1 MKLGMRLRELW
12 GHRLGLMLSLAIA
25 LFAGFWSVTRVS
37 VLPPRVESR
46 HLEIASASTRV
57 LVDMPRSMVL
67 DLSEQVTD
75 IESLTNRALLVGNLI
90 GSAPVRES
98 IARRVGI
105 PAARIQVAAPL
116 TREWPRAM
124 QQAGTKRSTS
134 DILRSPDEYRI
145 NVRANPTVP
154 VLEISTV
161 APTAQAA
168 ARLANGAVL
177 GTEDYLR
184 GVAARESVTPVR
196 QTKLEQLGRAQ
207 GGVINQG
214 VSIKVALLS
223 FLLTFTVS
231 CIGVLAMARI
241 RRGWAAQAVAA
252 SRPPVGW
259 ETDTPTVG

>member
-1 MKLGMRLRELW
+1 MKFGMRLRELW
-12 GHRLGLMLSLAIA
+12 QHRLGLTISLAIA
-25 LFAGFWSVTRVS
+25 LFAGFWSIAHVS
-37 VLPPRVESR
+37 LLPPRVESR
-46 HLEIASASTRV
+46 HLEIASANTRV
-57 LVDMPRSMVL
+57 LVDMPKSLVL
-67 DLSEQVTD
+67 DLSEQVAD

-105 PAARIQVAAPL
+105 PADRLQVAAPL

-161 APTAQAA
+161 APTAADA

-184 GVAARESVTPVR
+184 SVAAREAIAPAR
-196 QTKLEQLGRAQ
+196 QTKLEQLGVAK

-214 VSIKVALLS
+214 VSVKVALLS
-223 FLLTFTVS
+223 FLLTLTVS
-231 CIGVLAMARI
+231 CIGVLALARI
-241 RRGWAAQAVAA
+241 RAGWASQAAA
-252 SRPPVGW
+252 AKTPPVGW
-259 ETDTPTVG
+259 ENAGA